1 MTRTEFVIRDV
12 RVFDGEKVVERS
24 TVHVRSGLIEAVTAE
39 FDSTDEIEVVDGR
52 GKTLLPGLI
61 DSHTHAQPPSLK
73 DSLLFGVTTE
83 LDMFSCPEWMDG
95 QRRDAAER
103 NDLADVRSASI
114 GATVL
119 GGHPSMMIGTYFAEQ
134 YPVVKSLDDAS
145 AFVAAR
151 VAEGADYIK
160 LLIDDGTALGHD
172 VPTLGEDVARAIANA
187 AHDHGKMAV
196 AHVTSLAGAE
206 QALRAGVDGLVHMF
220 FDRPPTDEI
229 IAKALDAGVFITPTL
244 STVGSLAS
252 DIDGTHL
259 ANDDRARP
267 LIPASWRENLC
278 QCWQLGSPGSI
289 GHAIEATRRM
299 HEAGVDILAGTDA
312 AGIGVVGT
320 AHGVSMHGELEL
332 LVRAG
337 LSQVQALRAATSLPA
352 RRFGLSDRGRI
363 APGLQADLLLVEGD
377 PTEEIT
383 ATLSIAGI
391 WRRGDK
397 LSRVPRDSDRSSKI
411 GQPAV

>member
-73 DSLLFGVTTE
+73 DALLFGVTTE

-196 AHVTSLAGAE
+196 GHVTSLAGAE

-337 LSQVQALRAATSLPA
+337 LSPVQALRAATSLPA

>member
-24 TVHVRSGLIEAVTAE
+24 TVHVRSGLIEAVTTE
-39 FDSTDEIEVVDGR
+39 FDSTDEIEVVDGQGR
-52 GKTLLPGLI
+52 TLLPGLI

-73 DSLLFGVTTE
+73 DALLFGVTTE

-172 VPTLGEDVARAIANA
+172 VPTLGEDVARAIADA

-229 IAKALDAGVFITPTL
+229 IAQALDAGVFITPTL

-278 QCWQLGSPGSI
+278 QCWHLGSPGSI
-289 GHAIEATRRM
+289 DHAIEATRRM

-337 LSQVQALRAATSLPA
+337 LSPVQALRAATSLPA

-377 PTEEIT
+377 PTQEIT

>member
-1 MTRTEFVIRDV
+1 MNHTEFVIKDV
-12 RVFDGEKVVERS
+12 RVFDGDDVAERS
-24 TVHVRSGLIEAVTAE
+24 TVHVRSGLIESVSAQ
-39 FDSTDEIEVVDGR
+39 FDSAADVDVFDGR

-61 DSHTHAQPPSLK
+61 DSHTHAQPPSLEYA
-73 DSLLFGVTTE
+73 LLFGVTTE
-83 LDMFSCPEWMDG
+83 LDMFSCPEWMGG

-103 NDLADVRSASI
+103 NDLADVRSASM
-114 GATVL
+114 GATVM

-134 YPVVKSLDDAS
+134 YPVVTSLQDAFP
-145 AFVAAR
+145 FVAAR

-160 LLIDDGTALGHD
+160 LLIDDGTSLGHD
-172 VPTLGEDVARAIANA
+172 SPTLGEDVARAIVDA
-187 AHDHGKMAV
+187 AHGHGKLAV
-196 AHVTSLAGAE
+196 AHVTSLTGAE
-206 QALRAGVDGLVHMF
+206 QALRVGIDGLVHIF

-229 IAKALDAGVFITPTL
+229 IAQAVDAGIFITPTL

-259 ANDDRARP
+259 ANDDRARA

-278 QCWQLGSPGSI
+278 RCWHIGSPGSI
-289 GHAIEATRRM
+289 DHAIEATRRM

-312 AGIGVVGT
+312 AGIGVPGT

-337 LSQVQALRAATSLPA
+337 LSPVQALRAATSLPA
-352 RRFGLSDRGRI
+352 RRFGLTDRGRI

-377 PTEEIT
+377 PTREIT

-397 LSRVPRDSDRSSKI
+397 LSRIPRESDKNPTIDRA
-411 GQPAV
+411 AV

>member
-1 MTRTEFVIRDV
+1 MTDTGFAIRDV
-12 RVFDGEKVVERS
+12 RVFDGEDVVEHS
-24 TVHVRSGLIEAVTAE
+24 TVHIKGGFIESVATQ
-39 FDSTDEIEVVDGR
+39 FDSTADIDVIDGR

-61 DSHTHAQPPSLK
+61 DSHTHAQPPSLENA
-73 DSLLFGVTTE
+73 LLFGVTTE
-83 LDMFSCPEWMDG
+83 LDMFSCPEWMDS

-103 NDLADVRSASI
+103 NDLADVRSASV

-119 GGHPSMMIGTYFAEQ
+119 GGHPSMMIGTYFDEQ
-134 YPVVKSLDDAS
+134 YPVVNSLQDAFP
-145 AFVAAR
+145 FVAAR

-160 LLIDDGTALGHD
+160 LLIDDGTSLGHD
-172 VPTLGEDVARAIANA
+172 SPTLGEDVARAIVDA

-206 QALRAGVDGLVHMF
+206 QALRAGVDGLVHIF

-229 IAKALDAGVFITPTL
+229 IAQALDAGVFITPTL

-267 LIPASWRENLC
+267 LIPASWHENLC
-278 QCWQLGSPGSI
+278 QCWHLGSPGSI
-289 GHAIEATRRM
+289 DHAIEATRRM

-337 LSQVQALRAATSLPA
+337 LSPVQALRAATSSPA
-352 RRFGLSDRGRI
+352 RRFGLTDRGRI

-377 PTEEIT
+377 PTREIT

-397 LSRVPRDSDRSSKI
+397 LSRVPR
-411 GQPAV
+411 

>member
-73 DSLLFGVTTE
+73 DALLFGVTTE

-337 LSQVQALRAATSLPA
+337 LSPVQALRAATSLPA

>member
-337 LSQVQALRAATSLPA
+337 LSPVQALRAATSLPA

>member
-1 MTRTEFVIRDV
+1 MNHAEFVIRDA
-12 RVFDGEKVVERS
+12 RVFDGEEVVERA
-24 TVHVRSGLIEAVTAE
+24 TVHVRSGLIEAVTTQ
-39 FDSTDEIEVVDGR
+39 FDPSGEIEVIDGR

-61 DSHTHAQPPSLK
+61 DSHTHAQPPSLEHA
-73 DSLLFGVTTE
+73 LLFGVTTE

-134 YPVVKSLDDAS
+134 YPVVTSLQDAS
-145 AFVAAR
+145 AFVGAR

-160 LLIDDGTALGHD
+160 LLIDDGTSLGHD
-172 VPTLGEDVARAIANA
+172 SPTLSEDVARAIVNA

-196 AHVTSLAGAE
+196 AHVTSLTGAE
-206 QALRAGVDGLVHMF
+206 QALRAGVDGLVHIF

-229 IAKALDAGVFITPTL
+229 IAQALDAGVFITPTL

-278 QCWQLGSPGSI
+278 QCWHLGSPGSI
-289 GHAIEATRRM
+289 DHAIEATRRM

-312 AGIGVVGT
+312 ASIGVVGT

-337 LSQVQALRAATSLPA
+337 LSPVQALRAATSLPA
-352 RRFGLSDRGRI
+352 RRFGLHDRGRI
-363 APGLQADLLLVEGD
+363 APGLQADLLLIDGD
-377 PTEEIT
+377 PTQEIT

-397 LSRVPRDSDRSSKI
+397 LSRVPRDSGEPSKI
-411 GQPAV
+411 GQSAV

>member
-1 MTRTEFVIRDV
+1 MTDTGFAIRDV
-12 RVFDGEKVVERS
+12 RVFDGEDVVEDS
-24 TVHVRSGLIEAVTAE
+24 TVHIKGGFIESVARQ
-39 FDSTDEIEVVDGR
+39 FDSTADIDVIDGR

-61 DSHTHAQPPSLK
+61 DSHTHAQPPSLENA
-73 DSLLFGVTTE
+73 LLFGVTTE
-83 LDMFSCPEWMDG
+83 LDMFSCPEWMDS

-119 GGHPSMMIGTYFAEQ
+119 GGHPSMMIGTYFDEQ
-134 YPVVKSLDDAS
+134 YPVVNSLQDAFP
-145 AFVAAR
+145 FVAAR

-160 LLIDDGTALGHD
+160 LLIDDGTSLGHD
-172 VPTLGEDVARAIANA
+172 SPTLGEDVARAIVDA

-206 QALRAGVDGLVHMF
+206 QALRAGVDGLVHIF

-229 IAKALDAGVFITPTL
+229 IAQALDAGVFITPTL

-267 LIPASWRENLC
+267 LIPASWHENLC
-278 QCWQLGSPGSI
+278 QCWHLGSPGSI
-289 GHAIEATRRM
+289 DHAIEATRRM

-337 LSQVQALRAATSLPA
+337 LSPVQALRAATSSPA
-352 RRFGLSDRGRI
+352 RRFGLTDRGRI

-377 PTEEIT
+377 PTREIT

-397 LSRVPRDSDRSSKI
+397 LSRVPR
-411 GQPAV
+411 

>member
-1 MTRTEFVIRDV
+1 MTDTGFAIRDV
-12 RVFDGEKVVERS
+12 RVFDGEDVVEHS
-24 TVHVRSGLIEAVTAE
+24 TVHIKGGFIESVATQ
-39 FDSTDEIEVVDGR
+39 FDSTADIDVIDGR

-61 DSHTHAQPPSLK
+61 DSHTHAQPPSLENA
-73 DSLLFGVTTE
+73 LLFGVTTE
-83 LDMFSCPEWMDG
+83 LDMFSCPEWMDS

-103 NDLADVRSASI
+103 NDLADVRSASV

-119 GGHPSMMIGTYFAEQ
+119 GGHPSMMIGTYFDEQ
-134 YPVVKSLDDAS
+134 YPVVNSLQDAFP
-145 AFVAAR
+145 FVAAR

-160 LLIDDGTALGHD
+160 LLIDDGTSLGHD
-172 VPTLGEDVARAIANA
+172 SPTLGEDVARAIVDA

-206 QALRAGVDGLVHMF
+206 QALRAGVDGLVHIF

-229 IAKALDAGVFITPTL
+229 IAQALDAGVFITPTL

-267 LIPASWRENLC
+267 LIPASWHENLC
-278 QCWQLGSPGSI
+278 QCWHLGSPGSI
-289 GHAIEATRRM
+289 DHAIEATRRM

-337 LSQVQALRAATSLPA
+337 LSPVQALRAATSSPA
-352 RRFGLSDRGRI
+352 RRFGLTDRGRI

-377 PTEEIT
+377 PTREIT

-397 LSRVPRDSDRSSKI
+397 LSRIPR
-411 GQPAV
+411 

>member
-289 GHAIEATRRM
+289 DHAIEATRRM

-337 LSQVQALRAATSLPA
+337 LSPVQALRAATSLPA

>member
-320 AHGVSMHGELEL
+320 AH
-332 LVRAG
+332 
-337 LSQVQALRAATSLPA
+337 A
-352 RRFGLSDRGRI
+352 RRARASRPSRSV
-363 APGLQADLLLVEGD
+363 A
-377 PTEEIT
+377 
-383 ATLSIAGI
+383 SAGAA
-391 WRRGDK
+391 RGDVIA
-397 LSRVPRDSDRSSKI
+397 RPTVRS
-411 GQPAV
+411 Q